1 VKTLQE
7 MKKKMGEL
15 GRRAEGEKKER
26 RMLFQ
31 ILDK

>member
-15 GRRAEGEKKER
+15 GRRAEGEKRKDEC
-26 RMLFQ
+26 FF
-31 ILDK
+31 KF